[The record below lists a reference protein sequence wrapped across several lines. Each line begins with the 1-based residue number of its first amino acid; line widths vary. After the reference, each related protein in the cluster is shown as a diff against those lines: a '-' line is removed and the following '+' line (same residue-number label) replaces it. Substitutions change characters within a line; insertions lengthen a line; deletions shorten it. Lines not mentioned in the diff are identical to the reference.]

1 MLESK
6 MQISEMIQRMK
17 NEKVEVKRKDYQE
30 PFTIVDNSII
40 QNNEMSF
47 AARGLYAFIKSLPKD
62 WTLYESWLVKQSPQG
77 KDALRTILKELEKFR
92 FINRYTY
99 RYKGQFVKH
108 EMIFSV
114 KPIPENEMIEYIK
127 IYDDGSME
135 EIFCQPET
143 GKPNMGEHIE
153 NAISEPETGKPDMA
167 TPNMENPLLQ
177 NKHIYKTHIYNNQ
190 SVSQKNSKEEKPPA
204 KKTDG
209 QTDEIKKL
217 ENIISKKLE
226 IDNLKTAYPYD
237 ASLIEELK
245 LNVIDMYFNDH
256 IIIEGQRK
264 SKELIR
270 AAIMKLTFFHMQ
282 EIIDKFREI
291 SATTRIKNTKA
302 YIQTMI
308 YNTAIENKFSTTNA
322 ASYSLNSMV
331 ETR

>member
-167 TPNMENPLLQ
+167 TPNMENPPLQ